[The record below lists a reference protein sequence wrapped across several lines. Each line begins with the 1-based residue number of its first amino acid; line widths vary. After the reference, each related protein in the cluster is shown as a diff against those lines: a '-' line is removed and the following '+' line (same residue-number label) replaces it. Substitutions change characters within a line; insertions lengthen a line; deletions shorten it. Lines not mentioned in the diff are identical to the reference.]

1 MKIKPSSGGE
11 EIHLRRLREEI
22 RGGSDRVQEE
32 ARCAPCH
39 ALPRRGGQLPKVGEI
54 STLPAISTINILTEL
69 FPLKLQMDISGK
81 KRDELRAIM
90 EEHGFKMKEEEAD
103 DTPQG
108 HDEV

>member
-1 MKIKPSSGGE
+1 M
-11 EIHLRRLREEI
+11 
-22 RGGSDRVQEE
+22 
-32 ARCAPCH
+32 
-39 ALPRRGGQLPKVGEI
+39 
-54 STLPAISTINILTEL
+54 PAISTINVLTEL